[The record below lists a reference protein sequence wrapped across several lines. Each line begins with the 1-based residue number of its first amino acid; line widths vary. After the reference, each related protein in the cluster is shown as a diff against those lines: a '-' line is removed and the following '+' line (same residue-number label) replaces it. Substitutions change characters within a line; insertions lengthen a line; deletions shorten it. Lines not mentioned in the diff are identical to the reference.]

1 MKGKPARPPMKKHF
15 KARKRQAG
23 QSPSEIAAL
32 VDEGAR
38 LHSRIRKNE
47 ECLREYRTKLKQ
59 AGRLDLVQKFLVA
72 PTELRDLAG
81 FLWRNEAIVTFHE
94 KHGLDANKVASTDFP
109 KQFALRAGTRRVGDG
124 LTFAQLDELIAAAR
138 AKVLSNFSQRTKGQ
152 IDRTSAVR
160 ELAIQFAWMWPLEEW
175 ACIFRDAALA
185 GDTDFIEKILALH
198 GTGPQSLDHIDAVTV
213 VNWNGTHEN
222 TVPPLKYWSD
232 QAACE
237 FVCFVTSEDL
247 KLPAYK
253 KRKQRLGL
261 RSDKPVLVTFAE
273 CSQRNGKRLLSC
285 SR

>member
-1 MKGKPARPPMKKHF
+1 MEKHF
-15 KARKRQAG
+15 KVRKRQAC
-23 QSPSEIAAL
+23 QSPNEIAGL

-47 ECLREYRTKLKQ
+47 ERLREYRTKLKQ
-59 AGRLDLVQKFLVA
+59 AGRLDLAQKFLVA

-94 KHGLDANKVASTDFP
+94 KHGLDANKVAPTDFP
-109 KQFALRAGTRRVGDG
+109 KQFVLRAGTKRVVDD
-124 LTFAQLDELIAAAR
+124 LTFAQLDDLLAAAR
-138 AKVLSNFSQRTKGQ
+138 AKLLSNLIQRTKGQ
-152 IDRTSAVR
+152 IDLTSAVR
-160 ELAIQFAWMWPLEEW
+160 EFAIQFAWMWPLEEW
-175 ACIFRDAALA
+175 VCIFPEAALA

-198 GTGPQSLDHIDAVTV
+198 GNGPRSLDHIDAVIA

-237 FVCFVTSEDL
+237 FVCFFTSEDL

-261 RSDKPVLVTFAE
+261 RSKKPVLVTFAE
-273 CSQRNGKRLLSC
+273 CSQRNGKLLLSC